1 MATLGEARNGEARN
15 GTAVKDL
22 TANCYLW
29 RKLMGWTKAHI
40 KYRDALRAEYTSE
53 TGKRDYLL
61 PDFEAWLVAR
71 EELPPL
77 RIMTKQEPPKK
88 ISVVSIKER

>member
-71 EELPPL
+71 EELPPPSDYDEA
-77 RIMTKQEPPKK
+77 RTAAQ
-88 ISVVSIKER
+88 VVGGVNLL

>member
-1 MATLGEARNGEARN
+1 MATLGEARNGE
-15 GTAVKDL
+15 AVKDL

-71 EELPPL
+71 EELPPPL